1 MPMKTPE
8 GKNVD
13 YLKHRIHA
21 LGGLVRK
28 CHWEGVRGAPDLLI
42 LLPHLHAWVEVKA
55 AGQVPKPHQIREMQR
70 LVNAGA
76 RVFVVASRGDIDW
89 LVEIAIARSDIYGP
103 VGENLRGFAFAPSFG
118 LQCSCF

>member
-21 LGGLVRK
+21 MGGLVRK

-89 LVEIAIARSDIYGP
+89 LVEC
-103 VGENLRGFAFAPSFG
+103 
-118 LQCSCF
+118 LQQELDRFKEISND